1 MLRKILLTFS
11 LFLLPINSLL
21 AVDWGKELGDHSGVD
36 LKVQS
41 IMDPYIDAVK
51 EISPQFESATGASVT
66 VEGFGYDGLHEKQ
79 IVACSQN
86 DGSYDVLFIDGIW
99 IGEFVEADCIE
110 PVEDIWTAEGT
121 DKSVIAWDDYI
132 PSFAG
137 QAIWDDKK
145 MCLPFGGYWHMLHY
159 RTDLFEAEGLA
170 PPKTFDDVMAAAKLF
185 KDNPKY
191 PELDG
196 GYAMNMARGSAAG
209 QQYYEWIYSAGAQPW
224 ESNYPGSPDAYADQR
239 GLYNSPESV
248 AFIEW
253 MQEMV
258 NYMPPGVEQYA
269 WDERAKAFTQ
279 GKVAMI
285 NNWSVRTPLFNDPEI
300 SKVKGKFG
308 VALFPHAA
316 GAESVPPVGGWI
328 ACVNKHSKNQEAA
341 WDYLKWFASPEIH
354 REWVLMGAPPSSH
367 SAMNDPQINAEQPW
381 TPVLYESSLRAWQE
395 LRPRHALTFELIE
408 TLGIEVNKALT
419 GESSA
424 QEAMDTANK
433 KIDRLLKSE
442 GYID

>member
-1 MLRKILLTFS
+1 
-11 LFLLPINSLL
+11 
-21 AVDWGKELGDHSGVD
+21 
-36 LKVQS
+36 
-41 IMDPYIDAVK
+41 
-51 EISPQFESATGASVT
+51 
-66 VEGFGYDGLHEKQ
+66 
-79 IVACSQN
+79 
-86 DGSYDVLFIDGIW
+86 
-99 IGEFVEADCIE
+99 
-110 PVEDIWTAEGT
+110 
-121 DKSVIAWDDYI
+121 
-132 PSFAG
+132 
-137 QAIWDDKK
+137 
-145 MCLPFGGYWHMLHY
+145 
-159 RTDLFEAEGLA
+159 
-170 PPKTFDDVMAAAKLF
+170 
-185 KDNPKY
+185 
-191 PELDG
+191 
-196 GYAMNMARGSAAG
+196 MNMARGSAAG

-354 REWVLMGAPPSSH
+354 REWVLMGAPPSRH